1 MSERVAVAEGP
12 LDMAAPGRRRTRW
25 RGAPVRAVTAV
36 LAVAALAVTAWLA
49 APAPAADGTSTL
61 AVVDHGTGSVVF
73 ERDMEVGETF
83 ELRHT
88 HSVTRR
94 EVVETFSVAD
104 ETTLA
109 IEELVFD
116 AHGPNLP
123 AGPEHV
129 GPHVTYETDGDV
141 VRVRHHTQPI
151 GTLPLMVGSAA
162 VDHTVIFADGERLRL
177 LDVVRRGSRVE
188 LTVGDER

>member
-1 MSERVAVAEGP
+1 MSQSNAVAEGP
-12 LDMAAPGRRRTRW
+12 PEAAAPGRRRARW
-25 RGAPVRAVTAV
+25 RGAPVRAVAAV
-36 LAVAALAVTAWLA
+36 LAVAALAATAWLA
-49 APAPAADGTSTL
+49 GSAPATDGTTML
-61 AVVDHGTGSVVF
+61 AVVDHGSDAVVF
-73 ERDMEVGETF
+73 ERDLEVGEAF

-109 IEELVFD
+109 LEELVFD

-129 GPHVTYETDGDV
+129 GPHVTYETEGGV
-141 VRVRHHTQPI
+141 VRVRHHSHPI
-151 GTLPLMVGSAA
+151 GTLPLMVGSAE
-162 VDHTVIFADGERLRL
+162 VDHTVVFADGERLRL

-188 LTVGDER
+188 LLVGGEG